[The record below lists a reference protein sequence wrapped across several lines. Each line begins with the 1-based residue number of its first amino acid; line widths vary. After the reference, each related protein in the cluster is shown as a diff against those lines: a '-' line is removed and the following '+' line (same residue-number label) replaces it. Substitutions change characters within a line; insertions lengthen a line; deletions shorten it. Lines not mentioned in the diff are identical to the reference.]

1 MAQKAWVGTT
11 YGAGWLHRAL
21 IGLLKVVDVRLVYAF
36 AAIFVIP
43 VCLVLNA
50 SRGIAYRYF
59 RQRHGYSPLKAAWK
73 TYVNHCI
80 FATVVIDRFA
90 MYAGERFPVDLEGYD
105 HFQRLSAGESA
116 FVQLSAHVGNY
127 ELAGYSLASD
137 RKPFNA
143 LVFFGE
149 KESVMQGRNQLFGNN
164 RIKMIPVKN
173 DMSHL
178 FEMNRVL
185 QEGEILSMPADRF
198 FGSSRA
204 ITLPFLGQEA
214 RFPQGP
220 FSVATARGVDVLAVN
235 VMKVALKRYHIYITP
250 LNYDKQARRNEQID
264 QLAKAYVAELER
276 VMRLHPTQWYN
287 YYEFWQSP
295 QS

>member
-21 IGLLKVVDVRLVYAF
+21 IVLLKVVDVRLIYAF
-36 AAIFVIP
+36 AAVFVVP

-59 RQRHGYSPLKAAWK
+59 RQHHACSPLKAAWK
-73 TYVNHCI
+73 TYVNHCV

-90 MYAGERFPVDLEGYD
+90 MYAGKRFPVNLEGYD
-105 HFQRLSAGESA
+105 HFQRLAAGDEA

-127 ELAGYSLASD
+127 ELAGYTLKSE

-149 KESVMQGRNQLFGNN
+149 KESVMQGRSQLFGSN
-164 RIKMIPVKN
+164 RIQMIPVKG

-178 FEMNRVL
+178 FEMNRAL
-185 QEGEILSMPADRF
+185 QDGEILSMPADRF
-198 FGSSRA
+198 FGSARA
-204 ITLPFLGQEA
+204 VIQPFLGQEA

-220 FSVATARGVDVLAVN
+220 FSVATARGVEVLAVN
-235 VMKVALKRYHIYITP
+235 VMKVGLKRYHIYITP
-250 LNYDKQARRNEQID
+250 LSYDKQARRNVQIE
-264 QLAKAYVAELER
+264 QLAKAYVSELER
-276 VMRLHPTQWYN
+276 IMRLHPTQWYN
-287 YYEFWQSP
+287 YYEFWIS
-295 QS
+295 